1 MPKTSKQSP
10 SQVAEGAYRAALS
23 AVAGDFVMSK
33 VGRSMFRDRDFP
45 IKVLAVGKA
54 ASAMVAGLVQERRHI
69 ASGLVITTELDN
81 GPRIEGFEY
90 LVSSHPIP
98 DERSLIAGERALEFA
113 ATCQRDDRAVLLL
126 SGGASALMESLR
138 AGISLEDFQ
147 AQTRRVMHSGVD
159 IFSLNKFRQ
168 AHSLIKSGGLA
179 RTLSHVK
186 WKRAYVISD
195 VMGDDLRTIGSGPF
209 CDEAEPIP
217 HLVVANNSMAVIAAR
232 NYLLKN
238 GFWIE
243 DPEPSPFVNRDAT
256 EFGEHLGELSNALM
270 AREAVVYGGEP
281 TLTVEGNR
289 PGGRCQHVA
298 LVAATKMD
306 WTSTAILAAG
316 TDGRDGTTDFAGA
329 CISAAAAPGLRRLEQ
344 FEKALKAFDSSRVIQ
359 DENWALQAEYTGTN
373 VNDLFIALR
382 V

>member
-1 MPKTSKQSP
+1 
-10 SQVAEGAYRAALS
+10 
-23 AVAGDFVMSK
+23 MSK
-33 VGRSMFRDRDFP
+33 VARSMFRNRNFP
-45 IKVLAVGKA
+45 IKVLGVGKA
-54 ASAMVAGLVQERRHI
+54 ASAMVAGLVQERPHI

-113 ATCQRDDRAVLLL
+113 ATCQRNDRVVLLL

-138 AGISLEDFQ
+138 PGISLEDFQ

-159 IFSLNKFRQ
+159 IFGLNKFRQ

-179 RTLSHVK
+179 RALSHVK

-195 VMGDDLRTIGSGPF
+195 VMGDDFRTIGSGPF
-209 CDEAEPIP
+209 WDEAEPFP
-217 HLVVANNSMAVIAAR
+217 HRVVANNSMAVIAAR

-243 DPEPSPFVNRDAT
+243 GPEPSPFVNRDAT
-256 EFGEHLGELSNALM
+256 EFGEQLGELSSALV
-270 AREAVVYGGEP
+270 AREAVVCGGEP

-306 WTSTAILAAG
+306 WTNTAILAAG
-316 TDGRDGTTDFAGA
+316 TDGRDGTTDVAGA
-329 CISAAAAPGLRRLEQ
+329 CISAAVAPGPRRLGQ
-344 FEKALKAFDSSRVIQ
+344 FEQALQAFDSSRVLQ
-359 DENWALQAEYTGTN
+359 EENWSLPAEYTGTN

-382 V
+382 A